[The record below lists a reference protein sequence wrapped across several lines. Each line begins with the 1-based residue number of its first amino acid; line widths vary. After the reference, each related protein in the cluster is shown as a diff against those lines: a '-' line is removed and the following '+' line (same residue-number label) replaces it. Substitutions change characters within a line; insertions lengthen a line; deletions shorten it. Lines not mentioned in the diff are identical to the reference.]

1 MLSFFNSTEKK
12 KPIKESIINDN
23 FIKQSLDDKT
33 FHIHSEVDLW
43 INITIMELLNY
54 EKLLG
59 EKSLSFIKENK
70 KYNYTDIEEN
80 INKEKLDKLEILSK
94 ASETSEKTKKKKNSI
109 FGYESP
115 NCEIYF
121 IIKLFV
127 DDRERKPN
135 YQTKII
141 FNTKNINQCIPFKFK
156 YKDLTEES
164 FIEIEIYTV
173 ELEQKDSFL
182 GKAKIFLFDKN
193 LNLYQGRHSIKI
205 TKNLNLNNNNE
216 NNNDNI
222 SYTEIEKEIDLL
234 INTFY
239 GKEFNDSE
247 NYYGEGND
255 KEGIKIKNSKKKIE
269 EIKNNYYYNL
279 ESKEP
284 QMKTDLM
291 KNYEWKLFDLLE
303 KTEDSFIIIRFPS
316 FKSEVIFEEKKLDNF
331 KQSFSFNTINNE
343 SSKNQWVFDDNIYQ
357 GKNLVDEENPVTKR
371 LEKLNPVD
379 IEKINNL
386 LNTPDFIDLKEDK
399 EIFWKNRYELKR
411 NCTHDALT
419 KILNAVDWNNK
430 ENYNEFLK
438 NILKTWKPIE
448 MCDILYI
455 LSRKFSVNKLFMDNK
470 KIKDLEGLKQ
480 LRKYAVHK
488 LKNFSATEL
497 NFILLQLVQAIKYEN
512 ISQESFCTPLVKL
525 LIEKSKDD
533 LGFASSFYWFI
544 ECESVCDKSDETVIT
559 CIYGK
564 IKEYFLQEIKVN
576 KVYYDIIKSE
586 IDFKK
591 KLSEISRIVK
601 NAGSYD
607 AQKKK
612 LIEMIDKE
620 EKNYMHNTS
629 HYVPIEPKI
638 KVKGIFSDDCTV
650 FSSSTRPI
658 KFTFRMSEK
667 SKEFNRFGNKT
678 YYEFIFKIGDD
689 LRQDQL
695 VLQMINFMN
704 SLLAKKYIFC
714 EFTPYKAL
722 ATSKDDGFLEFVPNA
737 ITYFDIKKKYYELKL
752 YFKSITDNSQQ
763 YKEKLEKFINSL
775 AGYCAVNYILGVGD
789 RHDHNV
795 MFRKDGHI
803 FHIDFGYILGREP
816 YFSFIP
822 FKISKDMVD
831 YMGGKD
837 SENYKKF
844 TQKCV
849 NVYLELRENARSIIN
864 MFYLMVD
871 SGIKELND
879 IECLKK
885 FHERFNPGMTKE
897 EAKNKF
903 LKELDESLN
912 SITSEIKEK
921 FHKWRQDLL

>member
-1 MLSFFNSTEKK
+1 MLSFDYFFNSTGKK

-23 FIKQSLDDKT
+23 FIKQSLEDKT
-33 FHIHSEVDLW
+33 FHIHSEIDLW
-43 INITIMELLNY
+43 INITIIELLNY

-59 EKSLSFIKENK
+59 EKSFSFIKENK

-80 INKEKLDKLEILSK
+80 INKEKLDKLELLSK
-94 ASETSEKTKKKKNSI
+94 ASENSEKTKNKKNSI
-109 FGYESP
+109 FGYETP

-121 IIKLFV
+121 IVKLFV
-127 DDRERKPN
+127 DERERKPN

-141 FNTKNINQCIPFKFK
+141 FNTKTINQHIPFKFK

-164 FIEIEIYTV
+164 YIILEIYTV

-205 TKNLNLNNNNE
+205 NKNLN
-216 NNNDNI
+216 DDI
-222 SYTEIEKEIDLL
+222 SYNEIEKEIDLL
-234 INTFY
+234 INSFY
-239 GKEFNDSE
+239 GKEFDNSE
-247 NYYGEGND
+247 NYYGEGEN

-269 EIKNNYYYNL
+269 EIKNNYYYNF
-279 ESKEP
+279 EAKEP
-284 QMKTDLM
+284 QLKTDLM
-291 KNYEWKLFDLLE
+291 KNYEWKLSALLE
-303 KTEDSFIIIRFPS
+303 KTQDSFIIIRFPS
-316 FKSEVIFEEKKLDNF
+316 FKSEVIFEEKKSDNF
-331 KQSFSFNTINNE
+331 KESFSFNINND
-343 SSKNQWVFDDNIYQ
+343 SSKNPWVLDANIYK
-357 GKNLVDEENPVTKR
+357 GKNLVDEENPAMKR
-371 LEKLNPVD
+371 LGKLNPLD

-386 LNTPDFIDLKEDK
+386 LNTPDFIDLEEDK

-419 KILNAVDWNNK
+419 KILNAVNWNNK

-488 LKNFSATEL
+488 LKNFSAIDL

-512 ISQESFCTPLVKL
+512 ISEESFCTPLVKL
-525 LIEKSKDD
+525 LIDKSKDD

-544 ECESVCDKSDETVIT
+544 ECESVCDKKDETVIT
-559 CIYGK
+559 RIFGK
-564 IKEYFLQEIKVN
+564 IKEYFLHEIQVN
-576 KVYYDIIKSE
+576 KKYYETIKSE

-591 KLSEISRIVK
+591 VLSEISRIVK

-612 LIEMIDKE
+612 LTEMIDKDR
-620 EKNYMHNTS
+620 KNYMHNFS
-629 HYVPIEPKI
+629 HHVPIEPNI
-638 KVKGIFSDDCTV
+638 EVKGIFSDDCTV

-658 KFTFRMSEK
+658 KYTFRMTKE
-667 SKEFNRFGNKT
+667 SKKFNRFGNEN

-704 SLLAKKYIFC
+704 SLLIKKYIDC

-737 ITYFDIKKKYYELKL
+737 ITYFDIKKKYQELKL
-752 YFKSITDNSQQ
+752 YFKSIIDNDEQ

-803 FHIDFGYILGREP
+803 FHIDFGYILGNEP
-816 YFSFIP
+816 YLSFIP
-822 FKISKDMVD
+822 FKVSKDMVD

-837 SENYKKF
+837 SENYKRF

-849 NVYLELRENARSIIN
+849 NAYLELRESARSIIN

-871 SGIKELND
+871 SGITHINN
-879 IECLKK
+879 IESLKK
-885 FHERFNPGMTKE
+885 LHERFNPGMTKE
-897 EAKNKF
+897 DAKNKF

-912 SITSEIKEK
+912 SYTSEIKEK

>member
-1 MLSFFNSTEKK
+1 MLSIENFFSFNNEGKK
-12 KPIKESIINDN
+12 KTIKESVINDN
-23 FIKQSLDDKT
+23 FIRQSLDDKK
-33 FHIHSEVDLW
+33 FHIHSEIDLW
-43 INITIMELLNY
+43 INISLMELLNY

-59 EKSLSFIKENK
+59 VESSSFIKDNK
-70 KYNYTDIEEN
+70 KYNYINIEEN
-80 INKEKLDKLEILSK
+80 INNEKIEILSK
-94 ASETSEKTKKKKNSI
+94 LSEGNNHEKSKNKKNSI
-109 FGYESP
+109 LGYEIP

-121 IIKLFV
+121 IVKLFV

-164 FIEIEIYTV
+164 YIIVEIYTV
-173 ELEQKDSFL
+173 ELEQKNSFL
-182 GKAKIFLFDKN
+182 GKSKIFLFDKN

-205 TKNLNLNNNNE
+205 CKNLDNE
-216 NNNDNI
+216 NI
-222 SYTEIEKEIDLL
+222 AYTDTEKEIDIL
-234 INTFY
+234 INSFY
-239 GKEFNDSE
+239 GDEFDNSE
-247 NYYGEGND
+247 NYFGEGKD
-255 KEGIKIKNSKKKIE
+255 KEGIKIKDSKKKIE

-279 ESKEP
+279 EAKEP
-284 QMKTDLM
+284 QLKTDLM
-291 KNYEWKLFDLLE
+291 KNYEWKLQDLLE
-303 KTEDSFIIIRFPS
+303 KANDSFIIIRFPS
-316 FKSEVIFEEKKLDNF
+316 FKCQVIFEEKKSDNF
-331 KQSFSFNTINNE
+331 KENFTF
-343 SSKNQWVFDDNIYQ
+343 KNDSIKSLFIFDDNIYQ
-357 GKNLVDEENPVTKR
+357 GKNLIDEENPVTKR

-379 IEKINNL
+379 NEKINNL
-386 LNTPDFIDLKEDK
+386 LNTPDFIDLEEDK

-419 KILNAVDWNNK
+419 KILNAVNWNKK
-430 ENYNEFLK
+430 EMYKEFLK
-438 NILKTWKPIE
+438 NILKSWKPIE

-470 KIKDLEGLKQ
+470 RIKDLEGLKN
-480 LRKYAVHK
+480 LRKYAVRE
-488 LKNFSATEL
+488 LKKFTAIEL

-512 ISQESFCTPLVKL
+512 ITMESFCSPLVNL
-525 LIEKSKDD
+525 LIEKSKTD

-544 ECESVCDKSDETVIT
+544 ECEASCEKNEESVIN
-559 CIYGK
+559 IIFGK
-564 IKEYFLQEIKVN
+564 IKEHFLNEIKVN
-576 KVYYDIIKSE
+576 QKYFEIIKSE

-591 KLSEISRIVK
+591 ELGDISAIVK

-612 LIEMIDKE
+612 LTEMIDKE
-620 EKNYMHNTS
+620 RKNYMHNS
-629 HYVPIEPKI
+629 EHYVPIEPKI
-638 KVKGIFSDDCTV
+638 KVKGIFTDDCTV

-658 KFTFRMSEK
+658 KYTFRMAEK
-667 SKEFNRFGNKT
+667 SKKFNRFGNEN

-695 VLQMINFMN
+695 ILQMINFMN
-704 SLLAKKYIFC
+704 SLLTKKYIDC

-722 ATSKDDGFLEFVPNA
+722 ATSKTDGFLEFVPNA
-737 ITYFDIKKKYYELKL
+737 ITYYDIKRKYKELKL
-752 YFKSITDNSQQ
+752 YFKSITDTPEQ
-763 YKEKLEKFINSL
+763 YKKKLEKFINSL
-775 AGYCAVNYILGVGD
+775 AGYCAVNYILGIGD

-795 MFRKDGHI
+795 MFRKDGNI
-803 FHIDFGYILGREP
+803 FHIDFGYILENEP
-816 YFSFIP
+816 YWNFIP

-849 NVYLELRENARSIIN
+849 NAYLELRENARSIIN
-864 MFYLMVD
+864 MFYLMID
-871 SGIKELND
+871 SGIPQLNN

>member
-1 MLSFFNSTEKK
+1 MISLDYFLSFNSGEKK
-12 KPIKESIINDN
+12 KTLKESVINDN
-23 FIKQSLDDKT
+23 FIKQSLADKM
-33 FHIHSEVDLW
+33 FHIHSEIDLW
-43 INITIMELLNY
+43 INMTIMELLNY
-54 EKLLG
+54 DKLLG
-59 EKSLSFIKENK
+59 EESSSFIKKNK

-80 INKEKLDKLEILSK
+80 INKEKLKILSK
-94 ASETSEKTKKKKNSI
+94 ISEGTIHEKSKNEKNSI
-109 FGYESP
+109 LGYESP

-121 IIKLFV
+121 IVKLFV
-127 DDRERKPN
+127 DDRERQPN

-141 FNTKNINQCIPFKFK
+141 FNIKNINQSIPFKFK

-164 FIEIEIYTV
+164 YIVIEIYTV
-173 ELEQKDSFL
+173 ELAQKDSFL

-205 TKNLNLNNNNE
+205 SKNLD
-216 NNNDNI
+216 NDNI
-222 SYTEIEKEIDLL
+222 TYTEIEKEIDLL
-234 INTFY
+234 INSFY
-239 GKEFNDSE
+239 GKEFTNSE
-247 NYYGEGND
+247 NYYGEGKD

-279 ESKEP
+279 EAKEP
-284 QMKTDLM
+284 QIKTELM
-291 KNYEWKLFDLLE
+291 NNYESKLLDLLE
-303 KTEDSFIIIRFPS
+303 KTNDSFIIIRFPS
-316 FKSEVIFEEKKLDNF
+316 FKCEVIFEEKKSDNF
-331 KQSFSFNTINNE
+331 KESFTFQNVSM
-343 SSKNQWVFDDNIYQ
+343 KNIWVFDDNIYKD
-357 GKNLVDEENPVTKR
+357 KNLVYEENPVTKR
-371 LEKLNPVD
+371 LEKLNPID
-379 IEKINNL
+379 TEKINNL

-419 KILNAVDWNNK
+419 KILNAVNWNNK

-438 NILKTWKPIE
+438 NILKSWKPIE

-455 LSRKFSVNKLFMDNK
+455 LSRKFSVNRLFMDNK
-470 KIKDLEGLKQ
+470 KIKDLEGLKN
-480 LRKYAVHK
+480 LRKYAIHK
-488 LKNFSATEL
+488 LKKFSSSEL

-512 ISQESFCTPLVKL
+512 ISIESFCSPLVKL

-544 ECESVCDKSDETVIT
+544 ECESSCEKNEETVIT
-559 CIYGK
+559 CIFSK
-564 IKEYFLQEIKVN
+564 IKEYFLNEIKVN
-576 KVYYDIIKSE
+576 KVYYETIKSE

-591 KLSEISRIVK
+591 ELGEISRIVK

-612 LIEMIDKE
+612 LTEMIDKE
-620 EKNYMHNTS
+620 RKNYMHNTS

-638 KVKGIFSDDCTV
+638 KVKGIFTDDCTV

-658 KFTFRMSEK
+658 KYTFRMEEK
-667 SKEFNRFGNKT
+667 SNEYNRFGNKN

-695 VLQMINFMN
+695 ILQMINFMN
-704 SLLAKKYIFC
+704 SLLKKQYINC

-737 ITYFDIKKKYYELKL
+737 ITYYDIKKKYKELKL
-752 YFKSITDNSQQ
+752 YFKSITDNPEQ
-763 YKEKLEKFINSL
+763 YKQKLEKFINSL

-803 FHIDFGYILGREP
+803 FHIDFGYILENEP
-816 YFSFIP
+816 YWNFIP

-831 YMGGKD
+831 FMGGKD

-849 NVYLELRENARSIIN
+849 NVYLELRESARSIIN
-864 MFYLMVD
+864 MFYLMID
-871 SGIKELND
+871 SGIPQLNN

-885 FHERFNPGMTKE
+885 FHERFNPGLTKE

-912 SITSEIKEK
+912 SFTSEIKEK
-921 FHKWRQDLL
+921 FHKWKQDLL

>member
-1 MLSFFNSTEKK
+1 MEDDIN
-12 KPIKESIINDN
+12 ESGIRDN
-23 FIKQSLDDKT
+23 FIKKSIPDRKY
-33 FHIHSEVDLW
+33 HIHSDINLW
-43 INITIMELLNY
+43 INLTITEILNY
-54 EKLLG
+54 DKLFDNKLSMIKDNKKDDKNYNYLEIEEKVKQEKL
-59 EKSLSFIKENK
+59 EEIK
-70 KYNYTDIEEN
+70 KYIEEN
-80 INKEKLDKLEILSK
+80 EKSNKY
-94 ASETSEKTKKKKNSI
+94 NSI
-109 FGYESP
+109 LGYEIP
-115 NCEIYF
+115 NCELYF
-121 IIKLFV
+121 IVKLFV
-127 DDRERKPN
+127 DEIERKPS
-135 YQTKII
+135 YQTKIV
-141 FNTKNINQCIPFKFK
+141 FNTKNINQYIPFKFK

-164 FIEIEIYTV
+164 YILIEIYTV
-173 ELEQKDSFL
+173 ELENSFL
-182 GKAKIFLFDKN
+182 GKAKIYLFDKY
-193 LNLYQGRHSIKI
+193 LNLSQGRHSIKI
-205 TKNLNLNNNNE
+205 NTNLDDINKNEKEL
-216 NNNDNI
+216 
-222 SYTEIEKEIDLL
+222 YTENEKEIDLL
-234 INTFY
+234 INSFY

-247 NYYGEGND
+247 NYYGEGNE

-316 FKSEVIFEEKKLDNF
+316 FKSEVIFEEKKSDNF
-331 KQSFSFNTINNE
+331 KQSFSFNTSNNE

-525 LIEKSKDD
+525 LLEKSKDD

-704 SLLAKKYIFC
+704 SLLTKKYIFC

-752 YFKSITDNSQQ
+752 YFKSTTDNPQQ

-871 SGIKELND
+871 SGIK
-879 IECLKK
+879 
-885 FHERFNPGMTKE
+885 
-897 EAKNKF
+897 
-903 LKELDESLN
+903 
-912 SITSEIKEK
+912 
-921 FHKWRQDLL
+921 